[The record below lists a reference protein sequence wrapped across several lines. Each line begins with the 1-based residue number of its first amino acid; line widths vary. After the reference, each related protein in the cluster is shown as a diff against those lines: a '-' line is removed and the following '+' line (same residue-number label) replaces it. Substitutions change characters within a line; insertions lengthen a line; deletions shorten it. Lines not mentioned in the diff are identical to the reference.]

1 MTDVPGWIPPDLFLW
16 YNNPVKG
23 CWQPTASVDLQQVS
37 GVDQDR
43 ILDGLSMDPFTIDT
57 FDLKTS
63 HTVLVEQRDQTVVC
77 KGRISGQQ
85 GYLIGA
91 QSKIEFGRPKKT
103 EFWGGAFKG
112 KKVGFCLQQEKI
124 NNKLV
129 KILQIFILK
138 TKSFNHSDNLSSPNL
153 KNI

>member
-1 MTDVPGWIPPDLFLW
+1 M
-16 YNNPVKG
+16 KG

-43 ILDGLSMDPFTIDT
+43 VLDGLSMDPFTIDT

-91 QSKIEFGRPKKT
+91 QSKIEFGRLKKLNF
-103 EFWGGAFKG
+103 EGEP
-112 KKVGFCLQQEKI
+112 LREKR
-124 NNKLV
+124 
-129 KILQIFILK
+129 
-138 TKSFNHSDNLSSPNL
+138 
-153 KNI
+153 